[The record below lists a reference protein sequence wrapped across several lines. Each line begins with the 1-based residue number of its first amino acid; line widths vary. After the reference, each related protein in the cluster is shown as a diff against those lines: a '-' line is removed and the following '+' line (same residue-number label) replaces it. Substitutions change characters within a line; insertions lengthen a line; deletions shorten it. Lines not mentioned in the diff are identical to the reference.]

1 MEIITGEMDGEKIV
15 RAETVFDK
23 MDKIVNTFFKQSD
36 EFIEKLA
43 DHDCHASPEDGC
55 DCGKIVGDRVG
66 EINGVDSDDY
76 RDNEEDR

>member
-23 MDKIVNTFFKQSD
+23 
-36 EFIEKLA
+36 IEKVLVEE
-43 DHDCHASPEDGC
+43 HDCHASSEDGC
-55 DCGKIVGDRVG
+55 DCGEIVGDRVG

-76 RDNEEDR
+76 LNNLEDR

>member
-15 RAETVFDK
+15 RAETSFDRMEK
-23 MDKIVNTFFKQSD
+23 ELHDKVL
-36 EFIEKLA
+36 EE
-43 DHDCHASPEDGC
+43 HDCHASPEDGC
-55 DCGKIVGDRVG
+55 ECGDRVG

>member
-23 MDKIVNTFFKQSD
+23 
-36 EFIEKLA
+36 IEKVL
-43 DHDCHASPEDGC
+43 DE
-55 DCGKIVGDRVG
+55 KVLEETEEGDRVG

-76 RDNEEDR
+76 LNNLEDR

>member
-23 MDKIVNTFFKQSD
+23 
-36 EFIEKLA
+36 IEKFL
-43 DHDCHASPEDGC
+43 DE
-55 DCGKIVGDRVG
+55 KVLEETEEGDRIG
-66 EINGVDSDDY
+66 EINGVDSDEY

>member
-1 MEIITGEMDGEKIV
+1 MKQNYQHLFTNLINLNNMEIITGEMDGEKIV

-23 MDKIVNTFFKQSD
+23 
-36 EFIEKLA
+36 IEKVL
-43 DHDCHASPEDGC
+43 DE
-55 DCGKIVGDRVG
+55 KVLEETEEGDRVG

>member
-23 MDKIVNTFFKQSD
+23 
-36 EFIEKLA
+36 IEKVLVEE
-43 DHDCHASPEDGC
+43 HDCHASPEDGC
-55 DCGKIVGDRVG
+55 DCGKIFVDRVG